1 MREDRIPL
9 SHILP
14 VADLALLV
22 LLVIVPITLT
32 SIHLYEASKGAT
44 QIHIHSGQSEMSLP
58 RNQIVPLAIRME
70 TVAKAHIIQ
79 GINVPGTVFEILI
92 SLPTSWPAIWHPAA
106 LLPETWD
113 ALVFPFFC
121 LPFWWLVGCGL
132 DGLISNER
140 LHWSLLLIGTLLAG
154 SCLALVLGFH
164 VGIPAVDREG
174 NPWLMR
180 GLAGWTI
187 AFAVLPIAW
196 IAQWMRQRRQLDT
209 GSA

>member
-1 MREDRIPL
+1 MREERIPL

-14 VADLALLV
+14 VIDLSLLV

-32 SIHLYEASKGAT
+32 SAHL
-44 QIHIHSGQSEMSLP
+44 
-58 RNQIVPLAIRME
+58 
-70 TVAKAHIIQ
+70 
-79 GINVPGTVFEILI
+79 FEILI

-113 ALVFPFFC
+113 ALVLPFFA

-132 DGLISNER
+132 DALIAKER
-140 LHWSLLLIGTLLAG
+140 LHWSLLLIGTLLAA
-154 SCLALVLGFH
+154 SCLALLLGFH
-164 VGIPAVDREG
+164 AGISTAEQEAS
-174 NPWLMR
+174 PWRMR

-196 IAQWMRQRRQLDT
+196 IVQSTRQRRRRDT
-209 GSA
+209 GPM

>member
-1 MREDRIPL
+1 MREERIPL

-14 VADLALLV
+14 VIDLSLLV

-32 SIHLYEASKGAT
+32 SAHLYEASKGAT
-44 QIHIHSGQSEMSLP
+44 QIHVHTQELEMSLP
-58 RNQIVPLAIRME
+58 RNQIVPLAIRLV
-70 TVAKAHIIQ
+70 TVSKAHIIQ
-79 GINVPGTVFEILI
+79 GINVPGTIFEILI

-113 ALVFPFFC
+113 ALVLPFFA

-132 DGLISNER
+132 DALIAKER
-140 LHWSLLLIGTLLAG
+140 LHWSLLLIGTLLAA
-154 SCLALVLGFH
+154 SCLALLLGFH
-164 VGIPAVDREG
+164 AGISTAEQEAS
-174 NPWLMR
+174 PWRMR

-196 IAQWMRQRRQLDT
+196 IVQSTRQRRRRDT
-209 GSA
+209 GPM